1 MPLNLDLNTMRFHRT
16 NNLQKHCYQN
26 HTFHTTAFRYRAHGT
41 IITSHAQTCLNRDS
55 GVRFLVLTRAW
66 VEAWSIA
73 ATDSEV
79 LDSMSS
85 KTSSM
90 FS

>member
-1 MPLNLDLNTMRFHRT
+1 M
-16 NNLQKHCYQN
+16 
-26 HTFHTTAFRYRAHGT
+26 
-41 IITSHAQTCLNRDS
+41 
-55 GVRFLVLTRAW
+55 LTRAW

-73 ATDSEV
+73 ATDIEV

-85 KTSSM
+85 KASSM

>member
-1 MPLNLDLNTMRFHRT
+1 MGPGHSPAMF
-16 NNLQKHCYQN
+16 QV
-26 HTFHTTAFRYRAHGT
+26 GT
-41 IITSHAQTCLNRDS
+41 QHSEVTCTERCDTG
-55 GVRFLVLTRAW
+55 GVFLVLTRAW

-85 KTSSM
+85 KASSM